1 MVEISVEPTQGA
13 PVMVLQLF
21 MPFCLL
27 AATRAASVE
36 ISAEESFSTSTTG
49 RGIVEGLLVL
59 AGRGVGAVLQR
70 EAVRERGGGR
80 EQEQRGGG
88 AGSLGGEGTADG
100 EEEERRFR

>member
-36 ISAEESFSTSTTG
+36 MSAEESFSTSTTG
-49 RGIVEGLLVL
+49 RG
-59 AGRGVGAVLQR
+59 
-70 EAVRERGGGR
+70 
-80 EQEQRGGG
+80 
-88 AGSLGGEGTADG
+88 S
-100 EEEERRFR
+100 